1 MNPPVSR
8 LDGWLRSTF
17 VEHNTALEEAYF
29 GGGVEF
35 LDDPALD
42 DHKRVVLREGAAC
55 AGAIDVLPE
64 RTDERY
70 ELLGMV
76 GFVLGACRR
85 HEIEDAEVLA
95 PMWATA
101 QRLADSLGVAP
112 RYVFAHQAFFNTARA
127 DRFRTFTALPEEA
140 RFVEL
145 NAYGVLAYRRA
156 AAALRQIPA
165 VGVSNPIASHLL
177 ETARVALEDVL
188 AFNRRIAREIPVDR
202 FFRNIR
208 PYFKPYRVGSSV
220 HRGANAGDFSA
231 INEID
236 VLLGLC
242 DLNDPFYESIVAE
255 KSPFVPPEDQPAL
268 RELGATGTLLARF
281 EAEAEAGVTPQLRR
295 NAELFLAVCQAHG
308 AAYAFHHHAL
318 VKPFL
323 ERPAAAIPPDRFA
336 VLSASGPPLEEVI
349 AHLGRLSILR
359 SARAALERL
368 RGLIA

>member
-1 MNPPVSR
+1 VLVPSTCSPSARTSGTSSWAWSASFSVRVDAMRSRTPKCLRPCGPPPSVLLIASESHRATSSLIKRSSTLPAPIVSAP
-8 LDGWLRSTF
+8 SPP
-17 VEHNTALEEAYF
+17 Y
-29 GGGVEF
+29 
-35 LDDPALD
+35 
-42 DHKRVVLREGAAC
+42 
-55 AGAIDVLPE
+55 
-64 RTDERY
+64 
-70 ELLGMV
+70 
-76 GFVLGACRR
+76 RR
-85 HEIEDAEVLA
+85 R
-95 PMWATA
+95 PG
-101 QRLADSLGVAP
+101 SS
-112 RYVFAHQAFFNTARA
+112 
-127 DRFRTFTALPEEA
+127 
-140 RFVEL
+140 EL

-242 DLNDPFYESIVAE
+242 DLNDPFYESIVTE

-359 SARAALERL
+359 SARAPLERL